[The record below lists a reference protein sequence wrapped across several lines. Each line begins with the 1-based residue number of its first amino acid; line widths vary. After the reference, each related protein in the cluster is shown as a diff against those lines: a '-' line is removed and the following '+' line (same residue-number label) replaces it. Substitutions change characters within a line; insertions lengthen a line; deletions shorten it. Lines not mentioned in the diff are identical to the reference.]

1 MKGKNPQQ
9 PQGPRA
15 GGSGVCVG
23 DQEECAVG
31 SSPVT
36 SPHPQ
41 AKIPPSPAGQGVS
54 GAGKAA
60 I

>member
-9 PQGPRA
+9 PQDPRA
-15 GGSGVCVG
+15 GGSR
-23 DQEECAVG
+23 DQEECAIG
-31 SSPVT
+31 SFPVT

-41 AKIPPSPAGQGVS
+41 AKISPSPAGQGVS
-54 GAGKAA
+54 DAGKAA